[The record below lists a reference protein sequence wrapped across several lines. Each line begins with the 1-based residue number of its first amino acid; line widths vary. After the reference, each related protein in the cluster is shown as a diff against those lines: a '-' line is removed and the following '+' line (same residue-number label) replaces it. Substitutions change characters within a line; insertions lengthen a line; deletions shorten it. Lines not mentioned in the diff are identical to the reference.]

1 VKDQR
6 VPIAVIG
13 AGNMGTN
20 HVRVLDQISDANLVE
35 VVEPDSDTAADIH
48 DEYDVRILDSV
59 DDLGQ
64 AQAATVAIPNRL
76 HQPVAETLIERGI
89 DILVEKPLAPSVDEA
104 QKIVDIA
111 AKHDALLQVGHIE
124 RFNPAVELLVNIL
137 DDQEVIAAEAHRLGP
152 FNEHLSDTDVVFDLM
167 IHDLDIADM
176 LLAGSKRSIQA
187 VGTHPRSEHTDHASA
202 LIEYESGTA
211 NVTASHVTHGKIREL
226 TVTTADAYITL
237 SYQEQT
243 ITLQRR
249 GTGTTTTTMIN
260 QSGHRTEVVT
270 EIPFVQTKE
279 PLKNELEH
287 FVECVRERK
296 QPRVDGERGLKAVR
310 LASTVAGQVRKS

>member
-1 VKDQR
+1 MKDQR

-13 AGNMGTN
+13 AGNMGAN
-20 HVRVLDQISDANLVE
+20 HVRVLNQISDANLVE
-35 VVEPDSDTAADIH
+35 VVEPDPDRGADIH

-59 DDLGQ
+59 GDLEQ
-64 AQAATVAIPNRL
+64 AQAATVAVPNRL

-89 DILVEKPLAPSVDEA
+89 DVLIEKPLAPSVDGA
-104 QKIVDIA
+104 QEIVDVA
-111 AKHDALLQVGHIE
+111 AKQDALLQVGHIE
-124 RFNPAVELLVNIL
+124 RFNPAVELLVEIL
-137 DDQEVIAAEAHRLGP
+137 DDQEVIAVEAHRLGP

-167 IHDLDIADM
+167 IHDIDIADI
-176 LLAGSKRSIQA
+176 LLHGSERSVEA
-187 VGTHPRSEHTDHASA
+187 VGTHPRSENTDHASA
-202 LIEYESGTA
+202 LLEYDSGIA

-237 SYQEQT
+237 GYQGQT

-249 GTGTTTTTMIN
+249 GTGTTTKMLN

-270 EIPFVQTKE
+270 QTPFIQTKE

-287 FVECVRERK
+287 FVECVQERK
-296 QPRVDGERGLKAVR
+296 RPRVDGQRGLEAVR
-310 LASTVAGQVRKS
+310 LASTVTDQVRKP